1 MSTLNEKR
9 KIQKTGVCAAC
20 RCRIP
25 HVRTNMRQIVIV
37 SKEGCAK
44 TIQYTFFFQRQN
56 PPCKQSKNPSFTT
69 SLGRHTH
76 TFSKIVKRLNIT
88 LTLIDLREKSPPRDA
103 RRKFRGS
110 QL

>member
-44 TIQYTFFFQRQN
+44 TIQYTFF
-56 PPCKQSKNPSFTT
+56 SKTKPTVQTIKKPF
-69 SLGRHTH
+69 
-76 TFSKIVKRLNIT
+76 FYD
-88 LTLIDLREKSPPRDA
+88 LI
-103 RRKFRGS
+103 G
-110 QL
+110 